1 VRSLSVVTTF
11 QEKKR
16 QKRLQYEK
24 KLLRELSLK
33 LLQEHV
39 KEQFSPYVHPT
50 YVYYLA
56 IEDGCID
63 VAIESYL
70 LGASFSRFGYF
81 GETVN
86 EVKDRSYQ
94 EMSGYI
100 DYLYDFINTWLG
112 KTRDM
117 STEDLYFTCEGYI
130 NYWWEKGFLEGLK
143 KIRLRLH

>member
-1 VRSLSVVTTF
+1 MRSLSVVTTF
-11 QEKKR
+11 QERKR

-33 LLQEHV
+33 VLQEHV
-39 KEQFSPYVHPT
+39 KEQFNPYVHPT

-70 LGASFSRFGYF
+70 LGASFSRFGHF
-81 GETVN
+81 GESVN
-86 EVKDRSYQ
+86 EVKERSYQ

-117 STEDLYFTCEGYI
+117 STEDLYFTCESYI